1 MNKNERSRTFTLVIN
16 KSAHCFANIKSI
28 IENLCKTEL
37 YALILHDK
45 DIDEKGELKQPHYHL
60 YLKFINARTCQSIM
74 KQFEGAHVEIP
85 INETQSIK
93 YLLHAT
99 KNAKAQGKHQ
109 YAIEELLTNDF
120 NKIQEIL
127 KEEDYHTFIIEDV
140 PKYIANGILHPYSF
154 ARYFGQN
161 SFKTNWGMY
170 REIVTSY
177 LNRDDD
183 TLIEEVDQI
192 KKEQKQQEE
201 QEEQE
206 EQELTDEEL
215 PF

>member
-1 MNKNERSRTFTLVIN
+1 MNKNERSRTFALVIN
-16 KSAHCFANIKSI
+16 KSANCFDNVKSI

-109 YAIEELLTNDF
+109 YAVEELLTN
-120 NKIQEIL
+120 NITKIQEVL
-127 KEEDYHTFIIEDV
+127 KEEDYHSFIVEEV
-140 PKYIANGILHPYSF
+140 PNYIANGILHPYSF
-154 ARYFGQN
+154 ARYFGPN

-170 REIVTSY
+170 EKIVTSY
-177 LNRDDD
+177 KNRDDSLLD
-183 TLIEEVDQI
+183 DEVEQI
-192 KKEQKQQEE
+192 KKELKQQED
-201 QEEQE
+201 QE

>member
-1 MNKNERSRTFTLVIN
+1 MNKNERQRAFNLVIN
-16 KSAHCFANIKSI
+16 KNAKCFNEIKQI
-28 IENLCKTEL
+28 IENLCNVDL
-37 YALILHDK
+37 YSLILHDK
-45 DIDEKGELKQPHYHL
+45 DVDEDGQIKEPHYHL
-60 YLKFINARTCQSIM
+60 YLKFINARTCQSII

-85 INETQSIK
+85 INENQSIK

-109 YAIEELLTNDF
+109 YAVAELLTNNI

-154 ARYFGQN
+154 ARYFGPN
-161 SFKTNWGMY
+161 STKANRGMY

-201 QEEQE
+201 QED
-206 EQELTDEEL
+206 QELTDEEL

>member
-1 MNKNERSRTFTLVIN
+1 MNKNERQRAFNLVIN
-16 KSAHCFANIKSI
+16 KNAKCFNEVKQI
-28 IENLCKTEL
+28 IENLCNVAL
-37 YALILHDK
+37 YGLILHDK
-45 DIDEKGELKQPHYHL
+45 DIAEDGQIKEPHYHL
-60 YLKFINARTCQSIM
+60 YLKFKNARTFQSII
-74 KQFEGAHVEIP
+74 KQFEGAHIESV
-85 INETQSIK
+85 INENQSIK
-93 YLLHAT
+93 YLIHNT
-99 KNAKAQGKHQ
+99 SNAKVQGKYQ
-109 YAIEELLTNDF
+109 YSIDELLTNDF

-154 ARYFGQN
+154 ARYFGTN
-161 SFKTNWGMY
+161 STKANWGMY

-206 EQELTDEEL
+206 LTDEEL